1 MIAEAMSAVFA
12 RSGDGILVTHSQG
25 CGPGWLTATKC
36 SRVRAI
42 VAYEPGSGFVFP
54 EGEVP
59 QPIPNASAFG
69 PFRAQGIPLK
79 DFMALTRIPIVI
91 FYGDNIPAK
100 PVAQPHQDYWRAARQ
115 MANLWAEAVNRH
127 GGDATVVYLPDRGG
141 VYGNTH
147 FLFSDMNNVA
157 VADLLSQWLKAK
169 RLD

>member
-1 MIAEAMSAVFA
+1 
-12 RSGDGILVTHSQG
+12 
-25 CGPGWLTATKC
+25 
-36 SRVRAI
+36 
-42 VAYEPGSGFVFP
+42 
-54 EGEVP
+54 
-59 QPIPNASAFG
+59 
-69 PFRAQGIPLK
+69 
-79 DFMALTRIPIVI
+79 MALTRIPIVI

-127 GGDATVVYLPDRGG
+127 GGDATVNRHGGDATVVYLPDRGG
-141 VYGNTH
+141 YGNTH